1 MSGTDRQ
8 ERREESH
15 AGKRIPVQFALPANC
30 AYIVRR
36 CEKGS
41 PMNFQKSQPE
51 NPYKGAS
58 RSLAAEV
65 KALEKV
71 CTDLVSGAKA
81 KDLKVAGPTR
91 WEAQSRFG
99 RIGLDSGIKLK
110 I

>member
-1 MSGTDRQ
+1 
-8 ERREESH
+8 
-15 AGKRIPVQFALPANC
+15 
-30 AYIVRR
+30 
-36 CEKGS
+36 
-41 PMNFQKSQPE
+41 MNFQKSQPE

-58 RSLAAEV
+58 RSLAEV